1 MSHLDSIAKPKH
13 KDKLNLYL
21 IGRSPDV
28 KYLERLLSQVKSI
41 VKTISFIC
49 TDNENDCL
57 EVIKASGIDYQFD
70 RMVFPKREDFDF
82 SKARNRALEL
92 ASKNE
97 GWLFWLDC
105 DDTIKNP
112 DNIIS
117 QMEANSGKDC
127 YGLPYNVNESSGN
140 LWKIRIHK
148 ANQFYWVNRVH
159 EELMPLSEKP
169 NDVQCLILSDC
180 PVYHSP
186 DDGKSNHD
194 FHISL
199 LKKDIKQHEADY
211 CYISKE
217 YFNSCR
223 YEEAIEWINKTI
235 PIHSYPHEIYNLYVM
250 LGNSYRLL
258 DKFDKAVE
266 SFTLGINHSPYRKEC
281 YYCLAEM
288 YGTKEDEE
296 SLWKG
301 LGYIRA
307 CVNQLDK
314 KEPLQNSLVYGDYQ
328 YKLEAMYLNKFNNPE
343 LALKSLDKVKDQ
355 TKEVEEIREQSNK
368 LIEQKANK

>member
-1 MSHLDSIAKPKH
+1 
-13 KDKLNLYL
+13 
-21 IGRSPDV
+21 
-28 KYLERLLSQVKSI
+28 VKSI

-148 ANQFYWVNRVH
+148 A
-159 EELMPLSEKP
+159 
-169 NDVQCLILSDC
+169 
-180 PVYHSP
+180 
-186 DDGKSNHD
+186 
-194 FHISL
+194 
-199 LKKDIKQHEADY
+199 
-211 CYISKE
+211 
-217 YFNSCR
+217 
-223 YEEAIEWINKTI
+223 
-235 PIHSYPHEIYNLYVM
+235 
-250 LGNSYRLL
+250 
-258 DKFDKAVE
+258 
-266 SFTLGINHSPYRKEC
+266 
-281 YYCLAEM
+281 
-288 YGTKEDEE
+288 
-296 SLWKG
+296 
-301 LGYIRA
+301 
-307 CVNQLDK
+307 
-314 KEPLQNSLVYGDYQ
+314 
-328 YKLEAMYLNKFNNPE
+328 
-343 LALKSLDKVKDQ
+343 
-355 TKEVEEIREQSNK
+355 
-368 LIEQKANK
+368 